1 MDEKDIEEDINDF
14 RTLEQLCADKY
25 FSSAFREISNLCNV
39 PPPVS
44 ITLLESALKLN
55 ERVEVIP
62 ILLRRWPY
70 PKFNLLTLKNI
81 QSLEKEHSIVEKLLY
96 GISILVQEDNFV
108 YPNQY
113 DFRGILIGLKTI
125 KFFFKKI
132 FRHKKDVHLII
143 DVECLSEDLNYLAN
157 NVIGFPGLIL
167 CGITILSCSKPTKFS
182 ELEEVLYRV
191 DTKELQCLKMNYILY
206 HHEDFFERKLCTRIE
221 AFSNLCTLCLQQNR
235 IIFKKNPS
243 LEKALSRALSNLP
256 SLKVLNLSSNNL
268 GTKLK
273 SLLGG
278 MTLGLE
284 KLILSETRLLEEDL
298 VYLMNSIHSNS
309 LKYIDLSFNLY
320 LPHLYEDLFL
330 KLTKIQTVKIQPKFI
345 NSLRNRQFEYYT
357 SLSRVFM
364 SLPFLNKLFF
374 FVDSDSF
381 STECR
386 IDDLKQLRDILVTS
400 SSVRRIILGY
410 YMDQAVEDEFYIKSS
425 NQSIHISYR
434 PFVY

>member
-1 MDEKDIEEDINDF
+1 MLLEFSDF
-14 RTLEQLCADKY
+14 LKS
-25 FSSAFREISNLCNV
+25 FSAFREISNLCNV

-167 CGITILSCSKPTKFS
+167 CGITILSCSLQNFQSWKKF
-182 ELEEVLYRV
+182 
-191 DTKELQCLKMNYILY
+191 C
-206 HHEDFFERKLCTRIE
+206 IE
-221 AFSNLCTLCLQQNR
+221 
-235 IIFKKNPS
+235 
-243 LEKALSRALSNLP
+243 
-256 SLKVLNLSSNNL
+256 
-268 GTKLK
+268 
-273 SLLGG
+273 
-278 MTLGLE
+278 
-284 KLILSETRLLEEDL
+284 
-298 VYLMNSIHSNS
+298 
-309 LKYIDLSFNLY
+309 
-320 LPHLYEDLFL
+320 
-330 KLTKIQTVKIQPKFI
+330 
-345 NSLRNRQFEYYT
+345 
-357 SLSRVFM
+357 
-364 SLPFLNKLFF
+364 
-374 FVDSDSF
+374 
-381 STECR
+381 
-386 IDDLKQLRDILVTS
+386 
-400 SSVRRIILGY
+400 
-410 YMDQAVEDEFYIKSS
+410 
-425 NQSIHISYR
+425 
-434 PFVY
+434 